1 MKVIGLDLSLTSSG
15 VACNAGW
22 SDTIRTPAKLRGHL
36 RMAHIRDTIREFTT
50 NADLVVVEGPSY
62 GNQGAQRQ
70 SGHHERAGLWW
81 LVTHDLWRRQV
92 PLAVASPASV
102 KKYACGRGNAGKD
115 EVLVAV
121 CRRFDWFDGNNDAA
135 DAVILAALGAEHAGM
150 AMVAMPQVNRAA
162 LDGVQWPDLLVV
174 AA

>member
-15 VACNAGW
+15 VASNAGW
-22 SDTIRTPAKLRGHL
+22 SDTIRTPAKLRGHR
-36 RMAHIRDTIREFTT
+36 RMAHIRDTIRDHTT
-50 NADLVVVEGPSY
+50 GADLVVVEGPSY

-70 SGHHERAGLWW
+70 AGHHERAGLWW
-81 LVTHDLWRRQV
+81 LITHDLWRRDV

-102 KKYACGRGNAGKD
+102 KKFATGRGNASKD

-121 CRRFDWFDGNNDAA
+121 CRRFAWFDGNNDAA
-135 DAVILAALGAEHAGM
+135 DAVVLAALGAEHLGVAM
-150 AMVAMPQVNRAA
+150 AVMPQVNRVA
-162 LDGVQWPDLLVV
+162 LDGVEWPDLLAV